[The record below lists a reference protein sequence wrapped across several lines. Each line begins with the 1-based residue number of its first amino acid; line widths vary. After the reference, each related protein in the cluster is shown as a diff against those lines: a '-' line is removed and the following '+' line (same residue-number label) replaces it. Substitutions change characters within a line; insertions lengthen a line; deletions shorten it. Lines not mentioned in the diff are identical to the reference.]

1 MKKALFILILLGVMH
16 GLYSLKGDTI
26 QKTVTLVAVN
36 EGFIINSEPMLV
48 EEYIDGPQGRE
59 LRVGWDESGSAMRSF
74 LTFELKPIDAQPEQE
89 VIIDWAVLR
98 VYEANTNL
106 HPFDGDGNR
115 NVRVDFLDYGTLE
128 AADFDL
134 EETDYCGVIAKNGY
148 NVLEEY
154 SLDVTRLVASQYE
167 KAFANGSE
175 NLQLQFRLQMSKDA
189 NTSNENLMK
198 SHWSF
203 FSKDEQ
209 EYTDYVPV
217 LIVGYSLINK

>member
-1 MKKALFILILLGVMH
+1 MKKALFILMLLGVMH
-16 GLYSLKGDTI
+16 GLYSLKGDAI
-26 QKTVTLVAVN
+26 QKTVRLMATDG
-36 EGFIINSEPMLV
+36 GFIINSEPMLV

-74 LTFELKPIDAQPEQE
+74 LTFDMKPISALPEQDL
-89 VIIDWAVLR
+89 IIDWAVLK
-98 VYEANTNL
+98 VFEANTNL
-106 HPFDGDGNR
+106 HPFNGDGNR
-115 NVRVDFLDYGTLE
+115 NVKVDFLDFGTLD
-128 AADFDL
+128 ATDFDL
-134 EETDYCGVIAKNGY
+134 EETDYCGVIAKDGY

-167 KAFANGSE
+167 KGSTTDSE
-175 NLQLQFRLQMSKDA
+175 SLPLQFRLQLSKDE
-189 NTSNENLMK
+189 NTYNENLMK

-217 LIVGYSLINK
+217 LIVGYTLINK